1 MCIECTEALYV
12 IALSLQIAG
21 SLMVVSF
28 LFSRC
33 KRKSLLRDY
42 INSFRGFDG
51 GEETE
56 NGLMYNIESGEI
68 HPYATESYKNI
79 VAFIYILFG
88 YMLSVFGES
97 DDTNRFL
104 VCFFIFAIASLL
116 LGLGKFISDMMAR
129 IFFAKNYSVYIK
141 NGEIEVETQQLSGD
155 KVMDKNEKVVSK
167 SDDFGKR
174 TYYLTMII
182 AGCSLFTFL
191 VLLICAL
198 VVVPKAVKLI
208 GTAQTTLENMEEVS
222 EKLTTLKLSET
233 IQSIDDST
241 ARAMQDVSDSMEQI
255 QALDVEALNE
265 SIEELK
271 ESVENLNRLFK

>member
-1 MCIECTEALYV
+1 M
-12 IALSLQIAG
+12 
-21 SLMVVSF
+21 
-28 LFSRC
+28 
-33 KRKSLLRDY
+33 D
-42 INSFRGFDG
+42 
-51 GEETE
+51 
-56 NGLMYNIESGEI
+56 
-68 HPYATESYKNI
+68 
-79 VAFIYILFG
+79 
-88 YMLSVFGES
+88 
-97 DDTNRFL
+97 
-104 VCFFIFAIASLL
+104 
-116 LGLGKFISDMMAR
+116 IS
-129 IFFAKNYSVYIK
+129 
-141 NGEIEVETQQLSGD
+141 
-155 KVMDKNEKVVSK
+155 EKDIIDSEK
-167 SDDFGKR
+167 FGKR

-191 VLLICAL
+191 MLLICAL

-255 QALDVEALNE
+255 QDLDVEALNE

>member
-1 MCIECTEALYV
+1 MNI
-12 IALSLQIAG
+12 
-21 SLMVVSF
+21 
-28 LFSRC
+28 
-33 KRKSLLRDY
+33 K
-42 INSFRGFDG
+42 
-51 GEETE
+51 E
-56 NGLMYNIESGEI
+56 NNEYDSNIYN
-68 HPYATESYKNI
+68 
-79 VAFIYILFG
+79 
-88 YMLSVFGES
+88 
-97 DDTNRFL
+97 
-104 VCFFIFAIASLL
+104 
-116 LGLGKFISDMMAR
+116 
-129 IFFAKNYSVYIK
+129 
-141 NGEIEVETQQLSGD
+141 
-155 KVMDKNEKVVSK
+155 
-167 SDDFGKR
+167 KR

>member
-1 MCIECTEALYV
+1 MNI
-12 IALSLQIAG
+12 
-21 SLMVVSF
+21 
-28 LFSRC
+28 
-33 KRKSLLRDY
+33 K
-42 INSFRGFDG
+42 
-51 GEETE
+51 E
-56 NGLMYNIESGEI
+56 NNEYDSNIYNK
-68 HPYATESYKNI
+68 H
-79 VAFIYILFG
+79 
-88 YMLSVFGES
+88 
-97 DDTNRFL
+97 
-104 VCFFIFAIASLL
+104 
-116 LGLGKFISDMMAR
+116 
-129 IFFAKNYSVYIK
+129 
-141 NGEIEVETQQLSGD
+141 
-155 KVMDKNEKVVSK
+155 
-167 SDDFGKR
+167 